1 MMRNSRT
8 KYIAALSIVLILTT
22 AACSGRSPEGGSVSP
37 SAGVSSAPVQ
47 IPGET
52 IPIEGFV
59 TVLFI
64 NAGRADSALLKAGN
78 KYWLIDTGE
87 KSSIPE
93 VFRALNYFG
102 VNTLEGIFLSH
113 THSDHIG
120 GLRAIA
126 QNYSVEKLY
135 SARISED
142 EEDGGNKIEELA
154 RDLNLE
160 HIKLE
165 AGNMA
170 EIEEGIRFEV
180 LGPISQNYED
190 DNDNSLVLRLTANG
204 RTFLFTGDMQFSE
217 EKTLHESGADLS
229 ADILKVGNHGNPD
242 ATSDEFASAVSPKFA
257 VISTDTAEDTDSANE
272 RVIKALKGAEI
283 LVTEDFI
290 LGAAVTVSENGSI
303 TVSDPEP
310 RGRTSDI
317 GITKLDK
324 ETQTVSI
331 RNYGSDA
338 DISGYFLY
346 SKKGSEIFVFPEGS
360 ILRKNEAA
368 TVACAGGK
376 GDYFFTEGKVWSK
389 KDDEAAILY
398 DRYGNELSV
407 LQ

>member
-8 KYIAALSIVLILTT
+8 KYIAVLSIVLILIT
-22 AACSGRSPEGGSVSP
+22 AACAEKAPGGVSVSP

-47 IPGET
+47 T

-59 TVLFI
+59 TVLFV
-64 NAGRADSALLKAGN
+64 NAGRADTALLKAGN
-78 KYWLIDTGE
+78 KFWLIDTGE

-93 VFRALNYFG
+93 IFRALNFYD
-102 VNTLEGIFLSH
+102 VNTLEGVFLSH

-120 GLRAIA
+120 GFRAIA
-126 QNYSVEKLY
+126 QNYRVKKLY
-135 SARISED
+135 SALISED

-154 RDLNLE
+154 RDLDLE

-165 AGNMA
+165 AGNKA

-217 EKTLHESGADLS
+217 ETTLLESGADLS

-272 RVIKALKGAEI
+272 RVIEALKGAEI

-303 TVSDPEP
+303 TVSNPQP
-310 RGRTSDI
+310 KGRTSDI

-324 ETQTVSI
+324 EAQTVAI

-346 SKKGSEIFVFPEGS
+346 SKKGSEVFVFPEGS
-360 ILRKNEAA
+360 ILRKNETV

-376 GDYFFTEGKVWSK
+376 GDYFFAQDKVWSK
-389 KDDEAAILY
+389 KDDEAAALY

-407 LQ
+407 LP